1 MTVEQMRR
9 AVRKVYH
16 SDKWF
21 NKVAKMSDNQ
31 VIAIYNKMLES
42 GKLNNDGNLVVS
54 FPRHAGRD
62 EMMANRIAVD
72 LALGKDVTVIR
83 KNRDVTVVKRDGARS
98 AWACEEPQTDGYV
111 AKQVTFDDLW
121 RNAGYSYVGT
131 SEFMEGATSE
141 DSSECSDDAFGE
153 PRTDEIT

>member
-1 MTVEQMRR
+1 MRHLLKIVYPSEKWYDKVDKMT
-9 AVRKVYH
+9 
-16 SDKWF
+16 
-21 NKVAKMSDNQ
+21 DNQ
-31 VIAIYNKMLES
+31 VIAVYNRMLEA
-42 GKLNNDGNLVVS
+42 GKIVGDGEAYVS

-98 AWACEEPQTDGYV
+98 AWACEEPQKDGYV
-111 AKQVTFDDLW
+111 AKQVTFDEVNW
-121 RNAGYSYVGT
+121 S
-131 SEFMEGATSE
+131 SSE

-153 PRTDEIT
+153 PRTDENT

>member
-9 AVRKVYH
+9 AVRMVYL

-72 LALGKDVTVIR
+72 LALGKDFTVIR

-98 AWACEEPQTDGYV
+98 AWAYEEPQTDGYV
-111 AKQVTFDDLW
+111 AKQVTFDEVDW
-121 RNAGYSYVGT
+121 S
-131 SEFMEGATSE
+131 SSE
-141 DSSECSDDAFGE
+141 DSSECSDG
-153 PRTDEIT
+153 PRTDENT